1 MLDIKII
8 TDIDTRPGNSTD
20 ERPGSNSE
28 PDEISGGSPG
38 GDTDSDDDDDDDD
51 RREGDDYER
60 TEQEDDFVAFVK
72 RLLAR
77 FNVYQNF
84 NSIFTRSKLFTE

>member
-1 MLDIKII
+1 MLDIKIV

-28 PDEISGGSPG
+28 PDE
-38 GDTDSDDDDDDDD
+38 GDTDSDDDDDD
-51 RREGDDYER
+51 RREGDDYDR